1 MFKSDK
7 NYPQTK
13 QVRKRNIM
21 EELKLQRKA
30 EEFSYLLREWTEEG
44 RIPKQ
49 KR

>member
-1 MFKSDK
+1 
-7 NYPQTK
+7 
-13 QVRKRNIM
+13 M

-30 EEFSYLLREWTEEG
+30 EEFSYLFREWIEEG